1 MKLTDQVIA
10 TLRKIAGEENVL
22 FNEPMKYHTT
32 FKIGGNA
39 DIYITPALK
48 DFPEIVYLLSR
59 EQIPFQIIGNG
70 SNLLVSDYGIDG
82 AVISTHAWND
92 VMVQDDIIQAQA
104 GAMLSKVANTAL
116 KHGLAGMEFAAGI
129 PGSFGGA
136 VYMNA
141 GAYGGEMKDILTSVT
156 VYHNRDVKK
165 ISISECLFGYRSSIF
180 QQDNY
185 VILSAA
191 ISLQKGDC
199 SDIAASMKELAGRRQ
214 EKQPLDMP
222 SAGSVFKRPKGY
234 YAGALIEQA
243 GLKGFRIGGAA
254 VSEKHCGFIVNCG
267 GATARDVM
275 DLVAVIK
282 EKVKE
287 NSGVELEEEIRMIGR
302 RQNSKG

>member
-48 DFPEIVYLLSR
+48 DFTEIVHLLSR
-59 EQIPFQIIGNG
+59 EQIPFQVIGNG

-82 AVISTHAWND
+82 AVISTHAWD
-92 VMVQDDIIQAQA
+92 EVTVQDNIIQAQA

-141 GAYGGEMKDILTSVT
+141 GAYGGEMKDILSSVT

-165 ISISECLFGYRSSIF
+165 ISVSECLFGYRSSIF

-191 ISLQKGDC
+191 ISLQKGDYG
-199 SDIAASMKELAGRRQ
+199 DIAASMKELAGRRQ

-222 SAGSVFKRPKGY
+222 SAGSVFKRPTGY

-243 GLKGFRIGGAA
+243 GLKGFCIGGAA